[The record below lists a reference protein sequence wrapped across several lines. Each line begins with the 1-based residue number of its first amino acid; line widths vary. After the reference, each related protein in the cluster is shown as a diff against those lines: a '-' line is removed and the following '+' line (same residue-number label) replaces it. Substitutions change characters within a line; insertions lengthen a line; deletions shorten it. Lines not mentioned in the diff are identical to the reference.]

1 MAFTK
6 YQCVKQQDI
15 KDCGAACL
23 ATISKNYGLNYPITK
38 IREMSGTDKMGT
50 SAYGLV
56 KAAEKLGFTAKAVK
70 GTHEAFLEDFPLP
83 AIAHVVIDQT
93 LLHYVVIHKITKKQL
108 SFRILRRA
116 LLNIHQ
122 KTSLKSGPVF
132 SY

>member
-70 GTHEAFLEDFPLP
+70 GLTRHSSKISPFR
-83 AIAHVVIDQT
+83 
-93 LLHYVVIHKITKKQL
+93 LLL
-108 SFRILRRA
+108 MWS
-116 LLNIHQ
+116 
-122 KTSLKSGPVF
+122 
-132 SY
+132 